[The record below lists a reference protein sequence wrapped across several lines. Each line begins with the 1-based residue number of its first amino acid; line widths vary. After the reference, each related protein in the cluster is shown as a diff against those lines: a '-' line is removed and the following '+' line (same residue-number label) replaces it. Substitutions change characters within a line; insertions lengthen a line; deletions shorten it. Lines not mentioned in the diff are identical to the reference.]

1 MKEYRKK
8 NMSAVLKQLE
18 GHELKAT
25 PTATIVPLKQKTV
38 KQLAPEEARLVV
50 DVAKDS
56 ITRFTQEHVNTLI
69 SLRSPEKYP
78 RIYGSLSTLNWIETK
93 LVNREDIIEDNKRF
107 NQLVRAG
114 VNPKGKNINEDLKEN
129 GFSLC
134 EIPPMVM
141 KYGDKFLWIDGRTRN
156 TYLGGYGMKNV
167 IVDVFEEASFA
178 KVVIFATYLNN
189 YKKEFGEASF
199 HDIQKSIM
207 TLIELGEIKFEEG
220 SMGITRMTDN
230 IKNALTQMS
239 CKLTANQTND
249 IIHGGITKLTGVRQ
263 VESFPN
269 GKGVNDW
276 LEENGYV
283 DNTEIM
289 YVPVSLAFIGKL
301 HTTMVN
307 KVKDNPSVQEFRM
320 VGYIG
325 VLNADN
331 PAADWKKNLGFKKEL
346 IDFENALSNLRFG
359 GVKRCSPRIKF
370 HGLIPQ
376 VKELED
382 KYPMN
387 KLYIFPKDHAEG

>member
-1 MKEYRKK
+1 
-8 NMSAVLKQLE
+8 
-18 GHELKAT
+18 
-25 PTATIVPLKQKTV
+25 
-38 KQLAPEEARLVV
+38 
-50 DVAKDS
+50 
-56 ITRFTQEHVNTLI
+56 
-69 SLRSPEKYP
+69 
-78 RIYGSLSTLNWIETK
+78 
-93 LVNREDIIEDNKRF
+93 
-107 NQLVRAG
+107 
-114 VNPKGKNINEDLKEN
+114 
-129 GFSLC
+129 
-134 EIPPMVM
+134 
-141 KYGDKFLWIDGRTRN
+141 
-156 TYLGGYGMKNV
+156 
-167 IVDVFEEASFA
+167 
-178 KVVIFATYLNN
+178 
-189 YKKEFGEASF
+189 
-199 HDIQKSIM
+199 M